1 MKNILKNEKGFVA
14 LFTVLLTSV
23 ILAMAIGIAS
33 ISLKEIVLSSA
44 ASEGSL
50 AFFAADSGIEC
61 ALYWEMNTQ
70 DELSP
75 NLNCNGRSP
84 EPTPSQ
90 PVFGP
95 VSSTDPTSPETYY
108 FSIPFGENGN
118 LCADIV
124 VKRGVTE
131 VAGVSTL
138 IESKG
143 SNTPCDDRTNNP
155 KRVERAIRVT
165 Y

>member
-95 VSSTDPTSPETYY
+95 VSSTDPTSP
-108 FSIPFGENGN
+108 
-118 LCADIV
+118 
-124 VKRGVTE
+124 
-131 VAGVSTL
+131 
-138 IESKG
+138 
-143 SNTPCDDRTNNP
+143 
-155 KRVERAIRVT
+155 
-165 Y
+165 